1 VRENP
6 APTLVPIPRYPSEVG
21 AVILLIRLW
30 RAMGG
35 EEICDRVQ
43 ALNTIRKSKS
53 DKIALAM
60 IGRERDRRSW

>member
-1 VRENP
+1 
-6 APTLVPIPRYPSEVG
+6 
-21 AVILLIRLW
+21 
-30 RAMGG
+30 MGG